1 MKYLV
6 PAVSALLLLSA
17 CGEGKKDPAAEI
29 AKLKKERAGLDQKI
43 RTLEAKTGVKDS
55 VKSIPVSVEVLQP
68 RSFQAFIDVQAAIVG
83 DENVNASAQT
93 MGIVSSVNVHV
104 GQRVSAGQVLATLDA
119 AAVEQQIA
127 AQDAQVGLAR
137 SLYEKQQKL
146 WAQQI
151 GTEVQLLQA
160 KANFEASSKQRAALV
175 AQRNMYRIVAP
186 ISGVVDQVNVKQGD
200 ATQPGSA
207 NGIRIV
213 NNNKLKAEANLGE
226 SYLGKVHVGN
236 PVTLI
241 FPDSG
246 DSLKTKLGYVAEAVD
261 PVSRAFQVQIPLGSS
276 PKLHPNMS
284 VRMRIA
290 NYGNSNALVVPV
302 AAVQQTGEGS
312 LVFVAEGGK
321 AKAVKVETGR
331 NSDGNVEILSGLK
344 AGDRVVI
351 AGFEELDNGTSVKV
365 Q

>member
-29 AKLKKERAGLDQKI
+29 AKLKKERAEIDQKI
-43 RTLEAKTGVKDS
+43 RTIESKGGVKDS
-55 VKSIPVSVEVLQP
+55 VKSIPVSVVELQP
-68 RSFQAFIDVQAAIVG
+68 QSFNAFIDVQAAITG
-83 DENVNASAQT
+83 DENVNASAQM
-93 MGIVSSVNVHV
+93 MGTIKSVNARV

-127 AQDAQVGLAR
+127 AQDAQVTLAR

-160 KANFEASSKQRAALV
+160 RANYEASSKQRGALV

-186 ISGVVDQVNVKQGD
+186 ISGVIDQVIVKQGD
-200 ATQPGSA
+200 AVQPGA
-207 NGIRIV
+207 PGIRIV

-226 SYLGKVHVGN
+226 SYLGKVQVGN
-236 PVTLI
+236 PVTLV

-246 DSLKTKLGYVAEAVD
+246 DSLKTKLGYVAQAVD
-261 PVSRAFQVQIPLGSS
+261 PVSRAFQVQVPLGSS
-276 PKLHPNMS
+276 AKLHPNMS
-284 VRMRIA
+284 ARMRIA

-302 AAVQQTGEGS
+302 AAVQQTGEGAV
-312 LVFVAEGGK
+312 VFVAEGGK
-321 AKAVKVETGR
+321 AKSVKVQTGR
-331 NSDGNVEILSGLK
+331 NSDGNVEILGGLK
-344 AGDRVVI
+344 AGDRVI
-351 AGFEELDNGTSVKV
+351 TAGFEELDNGTAVKV
-365 Q
+365 M

>member
-17 CGEGKKDPAAEI
+17 CGDGKKDPAAEI
-29 AKLKKERAGLDQKI
+29 AKLKKERADIDTKI
-43 RTLEAKTGVKDS
+43 RDIQAKSGVKDS
-55 VKSIPVSVEVLQP
+55 VKSIPVSVVTLEP
-68 RSFQAFIDVQAAIVG
+68 HTFQAFIDVQAAIVG
-83 DENVNASAQT
+83 DENVNATPQM
-93 MGIVSSVNVHV
+93 MGTVKSVNARV

-127 AQDAQVGLAR
+127 GQDAQVTLAR
-137 SLYEKQQKL
+137 SLYDKQQKL

-160 KANFEASSKQRAALV
+160 KANYEAQSKARGALV

-200 ATQPGSA
+200 AVQPGQG
-207 NGIRIV
+207 GIRIV

-226 SYLGKVHVGN
+226 SYLGKVQVGN
-236 PVTLI
+236 PVTLVL
-241 FPDSG
+241 PENG
-246 DSLKTKLGYVAEAVD
+246 DSIKTSLGYVAQAVD
-261 PVSRAFQVQIPLGSS
+261 PLSRAFQVQIPLGSNA
-276 PKLHPNMS
+276 KLHPNMS

-290 NYGNSNALVVPV
+290 NYGNNNALVIPV
-302 AAVQQTGEGS
+302 AAVQKTGDGDM
-312 LVFVAEGGK
+312 VFVEVGGK
-321 AKAVKVETGR
+321 AKGVPVKLGQS
-331 NSDGNVEILSGLK
+331 SDGNVEILSGLK
-344 AGDRVVI
+344 AGDNVI
-351 AGFEELDNGTSVKV
+351 TAGFEELDNGTAVKV